1 MGNYPAK
8 AKASWGHYW
17 DEFVVEKAAAPE
29 YEKGPTFDP
38 NFGFDVPRKERVMVA
53 TPAEMEAANLRLHER
68 DYCAHHGI
76 QYRKCMSHNMPY
88 FWRCKHYKHEWMEC
102 QYEDTVMR
110 VKEYERER
118 RLKKRELQLQGKDF
132 NGKPIDIHA
141 NERFSS

>member
-38 NFGFDVPRKERVMVA
+38 NFGFDVPRKERGKSSGCHQRGIRRTIIVIFHSSVMVA
-53 TPAEMEAANLRLHER
+53 TQAEMEAANLRLHER

-102 QYEDTVMR
+102 QYE
-110 VKEYERER
+110 E
-118 RLKKRELQLQGKDF
+118 
-132 NGKPIDIHA
+132 
-141 NERFSS
+141 